1 MCSAAAGVNI
11 ASKSMSD
18 KFPTVAS
25 IPNPRL
31 HPLHTNHWTSARP
44 VYTECVATHLIVYDD
59 VLSLRHCLV
68 NALPAA
74 AVRIKL
80 QPGCG

>member
-18 KFPTVAS
+18 KCPTDAS

-31 HPLHTNHWTSARP
+31 YPLHTNHWTSARP
-44 VYTECVATHLIVYDD
+44 VYTKCVATHLIVYDD
-59 VLSLRHCLV
+59 VLSLRHWLV

-74 AVRIKL
+74 AVRMKL
-80 QPGCG
+80 QPSCG